1 MRNACFS
8 LGRRRAPFSRNSRFC
23 NTHTTLFLAT
33 FTRARRP
40 RSSRIRSAACTA
52 PFVSEAWIERGQQN
66 SALPLRNVSKNGLP
80 ELDSIIFFFSYEDDD
95 FFEGLIKSSP
105 LLEILISNSFIF
117 YWNFSSSRYPLN
129 YFCYR
134 WQFSLF
140 FFPRICPFFESLEYR
155 SKFEKSKRLASNE
168 REGNSMQ
175 IFTFVHTLAIYRL
188 EEDFSLCLSSFSE
201 KKPRIICVSNGN
213 IETHFPDITF
223 YPSSNYTYTSL
234 LFHPILRRR

>member
-1 MRNACFS
+1 MPLS
-8 LGRRRAPFSRNSRFC
+8 LELVVHDRAGSDRPLAQPHLSRRRGSNPTEFG
-23 NTHTTLFLAT
+23 LALEKCVEKRLAR
-33 FTRARRP
+33 TR
-40 RSSRIRSAACTA
+40 
-52 PFVSEAWIERGQQN
+52 
-66 SALPLRNVSKNGLP
+66 
-80 ELDSIIFFFSYEDDD
+80 LDYFFFFSYEDDD

-129 YFCYR
+129 YFRYR

-213 IETHFPDITF
+213 IKTHFPDITF